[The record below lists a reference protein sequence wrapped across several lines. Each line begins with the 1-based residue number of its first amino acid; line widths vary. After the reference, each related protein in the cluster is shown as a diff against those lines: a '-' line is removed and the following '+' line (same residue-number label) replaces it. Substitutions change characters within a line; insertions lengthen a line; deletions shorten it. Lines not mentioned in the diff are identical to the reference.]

1 LEFKLKSGNGNGT
14 KMKITEL
21 NQKYMTKKTKLIIF
35 RYLISF
41 IIFLIVWAILHFTFE
56 NLGNPYKGMISA
68 GIMAILSPRIKEYE
82 TQSGKQMQL
91 KWIFLRKPISI

>member
-1 LEFKLKSGNGNGT
+1 MN
-14 KMKITEL
+14 
-21 NQKYMTKKTKLIIF
+21 KKTKIIIL

-41 IIFLIVWAILHFTFE
+41 IIFLIVWVILDFSFK

-82 TQSGKQMQL
+82 TQSGKQTQL
-91 KWIFLRKPISI
+91 KWIFMKKVIKI

>member
-1 LEFKLKSGNGNGT
+1 MN
-14 KMKITEL
+14 
-21 NQKYMTKKTKLIIF
+21 KKTKVIIL

-41 IIFLIVWAILHFTFE
+41 IIFLIVWIILHFSFE
-56 NLGNPYKGMISA
+56 NLENPYKVMIST

-82 TQSGKQMQL
+82 TQSGKQMQV